1 MVSPVSGAER
11 QACLALVF
19 RAGSRMT
26 GKRETYTHRPKQ
38 ITDEQLA
45 ANWEGINW
53 NAREALPD
61 LPSDQGSDSQEAEKE
76 GA

>member
-1 MVSPVSGAER
+1 
-11 QACLALVF
+11 
-19 RAGSRMT
+19 MT
-26 GKRETYTHRPKQ
+26 DGGKGDKRRKAQ

-61 LPSDQGSDSQEAEKE
+61 LPSDQGSDSEATEE
-76 GA
+76 A